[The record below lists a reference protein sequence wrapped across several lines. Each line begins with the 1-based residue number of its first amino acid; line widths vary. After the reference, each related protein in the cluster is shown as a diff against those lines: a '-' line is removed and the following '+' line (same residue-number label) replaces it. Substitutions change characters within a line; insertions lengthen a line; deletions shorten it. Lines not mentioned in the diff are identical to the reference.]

1 MKKGLVL
8 LFVMSAALG
17 LGMAL
22 NTKKRSARKTV

>member
-8 LFVMSAALG
+8 LFVMSAAVG

-22 NTKKRSARKTV
+22 NTKKRSTR